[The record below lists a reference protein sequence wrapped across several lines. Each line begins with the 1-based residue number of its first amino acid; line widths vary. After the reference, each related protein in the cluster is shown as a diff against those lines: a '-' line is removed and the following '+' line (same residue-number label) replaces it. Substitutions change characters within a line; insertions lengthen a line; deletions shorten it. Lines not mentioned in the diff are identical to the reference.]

1 MQPAGQVAGNLD
13 PDVNFEVKKQRRF
26 SFSLLGFS
34 YSRRIAF
41 SKIGESH
48 LCCDG
53 PTGITSFTQMWG
65 RGGNS

>member
-13 PDVNFEVKKQRRF
+13 PDVNFEIKKQRRF

-41 SKIGESH
+41 YKIGGSH

-53 PTGITSFTQMWG
+53 PTGITSFAQMWG